1 MFSGIVEA
9 IGRVSAVRDTP
20 QERVVVIR
28 LPAGWKFGEGESVA
42 VEGVCSTVQ
51 RRSAADFEVVY
62 MHETLR
68 RTTLGTL
75 RRGSP
80 VNLERSLRLNALV
93 SGHLVQGHV
102 DATARIRG
110 IRQDGSAKIY
120 EFAIPSRYRRYVVE
134 KGSIALDGISLTV
147 KSETPHGCTVSLLA
161 YTLAHTT
168 LGQKRKGDRVNVEAD
183 VIAKYVEKLFRK

>member
-1 MFSGIVEA
+1 MFSGIIETV
-9 IGRVSAVRDTP
+9 GRVTAVRDSAA
-20 QERVVVIR
+20 ERVMAIS
-28 LPAGWKFGEGESVA
+28 LPSGWKLAEGESVA

-51 RRSAADFEVVY
+51 RRSRRDFEVVY
-62 MHETLR
+62 MRETLR

-75 RRGSP
+75 RVGSP

-110 IRQDGSAKIY
+110 IRPDGSARIY
-120 EFAIPSRYRRYVVE
+120 EFAIPAKYRRYMVE

-147 KSETPHGCTVSLLA
+147 KAETPHGCTVSLLA

-168 LGQKRKGDRVNVEAD
+168 LGGKTAGDRVNVEAD
-183 VIAKYVEKLFRK
+183 VVAKYVEKLFRQ